1 MRFFVLA
8 LGSLLI
14 FSMDAFSQVCP
25 GCPELPPP
33 DPGAPVPLTGA
44 EYLIAAGALFGIN
57 KIRKSLKKT
66 KHS

>member
-1 MRFFVLA
+1 MNSFIK
-8 LGSLLI
+8 SLLVLLFLI
-14 FSMDAFSQVCP
+14 QMDILNAQP
-25 GCPELPPP
+25 TGGPPP
-33 DPGAPVPLTGA
+33 PAGEPVPLTGA